1 MRALLWQLL
10 LAAAIAPAR
19 GQSFEAQQLLLDW
32 QKLVQ
37 EKQILSDLYTGYQML
52 SKGYTTISDL
62 SHGSFDLHKAFLDGL
77 LAVSPAVKTYRRVAD
92 IIRLQEQI
100 LAQYHSAWSRFRQDV
115 HFSAGELELIGNV
128 YSGLIDRTVKNLADL
143 THVLTDGLFR
153 ASDGERLD
161 EIDDLYRDMAGNQA
175 FLSSFNNQTALVSL
189 QRSVDLRDYQS
200 VRQLYGLNG

>member
-1 MRALLWQLL
+1 MRAVLWLILLTG
-10 LAAAIAPAR
+10 AIAPAR
-19 GQSFEAQQLLLDW
+19 AQSFEAQQLLLDW
-32 QKLVQ
+32 QKLTQ
-37 EKQILSDLYTGYQML
+37 ERQILSDLYTGYQIL
-52 SKGYTTISDL
+52 SKGYTAISDL

-77 LAVSPAVKTYRRVAD
+77 LAVSPAVKGYHRVVD

-100 LAQYHSAWSRFRQDV
+100 VSQYHSAWSLFRQDP

-128 YSGLIDRTVKNLADL
+128 YAGLFDRTVKNLTDL

-161 EIDDLYRDMAGNQA
+161 QIDDLYRDMAGSQA

-189 QRSVDLRDYQS
+189 QRSTDLRDYQS
-200 VRQLYGLNG
+200 IRQLYGLNG

>member
-1 MRALLWQLL
+1 MRSVLWLIIL
-10 LAAAIAPAR
+10 TSSFAPAR
-19 GQSFEAQQLLLDW
+19 AQSFEARQLLLDW
-32 QKLVQ
+32 QKLTQ
-37 EKQILSDLYTGYQML
+37 EKQILSDLYKGYQIL

-77 LAVSPAVKTYRRVAD
+77 LAVSPAVRTYHRVAD
-92 IIRLQEQI
+92 IIRLQENI
-100 LAQYHSAWSRFRQDV
+100 VSQYHSAWSLFRQDP

-128 YSGLIDRTVKNLADL
+128 YAGLFDRTAKNLTDL
-143 THVLTDGLFR
+143 ANVLTDGLFR

-161 EIDDLYRDMAGNQA
+161 HIDDLYRDMAGSQA
-175 FLSSFNNQTALVSL
+175 FLTSFNQQATLVSL